1 MNVTDYTYLMN
12 KPDAIT
18 EKQAD
23 ALGSVL
29 NEFPYFQS
37 ARALRL
43 KGLYDQ
49 NSFKYNYALK
59 VTAAHTADR
68 SVLFDFITSEAFT
81 SIQNDFYEQKL
92 RDLLQ
97 ITVFDSEIISP
108 EQIQKA
114 IEVKTEIEEEPVL
127 DTINETPITSVEIP
141 PAPQIEKVEEAPK
154 TEEPIKAEETLKVE
168 EPAIIEEPI
177 KAEESLKVEE
187 TVIIEEPKNVPE
199 IDPSIFLAIK
209 EAQTVSFEKPIKEE
223 EPKKIP
229 EIDPSIFLAIKQAHQ
244 VTYEKPVIETENK
257 IETTNS
263 ISNAVKE
270 TEIVP
275 IIEAT
280 TEEPKIDRVENSIL
294 SSIKVSENNS
304 VSETEEVEE
313 PKIDRVE
320 NSILSSIKVSET
332 PSIPEPIKEVEEPKI
347 DRIEN
352 SILSSIK
359 EAEAS
364 IPQESPKVEEP
375 KIAAVAEQPIL
386 NTVEE
391 DDDEEGDVIEEMII
405 PEFKI
410 NTVER
415 SILSS
420 IKESETPI
428 FKEEKKEIEVESNKE
443 IVETAPEVLIEE
455 VQEEEQEEQAPEETE
470 SVKTAAEHLELGK
483 PLDFSLNEKHSFQE
497 WLQLSRTEPIDRS
510 DEIVPEEEPKVEAVK
525 EEQLIEEKQ
534 KKAAI
539 INKFIKTNP
548 KISPIKPGTSAPVVQ
563 IESPPEDNSYLM
575 TETLARVYLEQKKYT
590 KAIQA
595 YEILILKYPEKI
607 TFFADRISDI
617 KILQQNNNN
626 NN

>member
-1 MNVTDYTYLMN
+1 MNVSDYTYLMN

-43 KGLYDQ
+43 KGLYNQ

-92 RDLLQ
+92 RDLLE

-114 IEVKTEIEEEPVL
+114 IEIKTDVEEQAVSEI
-127 DTINETPITSVEIP
+127 TKETPIST
-141 PAPQIEKVEEAPK
+141 IETPSFTK
-154 TEEPIKAEETLKVE
+154 
-168 EPAIIEEPI
+168 IEEPI
-177 KAEESLKVEE
+177 KTQEPVKAEEP
-187 TVIIEEPKNVPE
+187 VII
-199 IDPSIFLAIK
+199 
-209 EAQTVSFEKPIKEE
+209 E

-229 EIDPSIFLAIKQAHQ
+229 EIDPSIFLVIKEAHSVTFEKPIIVEEPKKLPEIDPSIFLAIKEAHS
-244 VTYEKPVIETENK
+244 VSFEKPVIEIENK
-257 IETTNS
+257 IDVVDS
-263 ISNAVKE
+263 VSNIEKE
-270 TEIVP
+270 NE
-275 IIEAT
+275 
-280 TEEPKIDRVENSIL
+280 IL
-294 SSIKVSENNS
+294 S
-304 VSETEEVEE
+304 EEE
-313 PKIDRVE
+313 
-320 NSILSSIKVSET
+320 
-332 PSIPEPIKEVEEPKI
+332 IKEETIITEEPKI

-359 EAEAS
+359 VSETPS
-364 IPQESPKVEEP
+364 ITEPESIITVEEH
-375 KIAAVAEQPIL
+375 KFDRIENSILSSIKESEAATTEQSAKAEEIKAEPIIEEPIL
-386 NTVEE
+386 NSVEEEE
-391 DDDEEGDVIEEMII
+391 DDSVIEEMII
-405 PEFKI
+405 PEFKM
-410 NTVER
+410 NSVER

-420 IKESETPI
+420 IKEAETKKPEEPKEAI
-428 FKEEKKEIEVESNKE
+428 QEVIKAEDREEDKKEEIREENEE
-443 IVETAPEVLIEE
+443 PIEE
-455 VQEEEQEEQAPEETE
+455 IIEEEEPNEPA
-470 SVKTAAEHLELGK
+470 KTAAEHLEIGK
-483 PLDFSLNEKHSFQE
+483 PLDFSLSEKHSFQE

-510 DEIVPEEEPKVEAVK
+510 NELSPEEQAKIEAAK
-525 EEQLIEEKQ
+525 EEERQ
-534 KKAAI
+534 KKAEI
-539 INKFIKTNP
+539 IDKFIETNP

-563 IESPPEDNSYLM
+563 IEATIEDNSYLM